1 MRGVWEWAEW
11 RFVFT
16 ALTTVCLDG
25 GPSGVFFWGEEGNS
39 FAVEG
44 DWLLLC
50 ITLKEVD
57 AIASMVYLRVSSTR
71 NLPSGVT
78 MRCAMAS
85 SMDVWIV
92 ADFEMLS
99 SKEAGRESLA
109 SS

>member
-1 MRGVWEWAEW
+1 MRIGRMEIV
-11 RFVFT
+11 VFT

-25 GPSGVFFWGEEGNS
+25 GPSSVSFWGEEGNS

-50 ITLKEVD
+50 STLKEVD
-57 AIASMVYLRVSSTR
+57 AIASMDYLSVSSTC

-78 MRCAMAS
+78 MRCAMAF
-85 SMDVWIV
+85 SMDVCIV

-99 SKEAGRESLA
+99 FKEAGRELLA